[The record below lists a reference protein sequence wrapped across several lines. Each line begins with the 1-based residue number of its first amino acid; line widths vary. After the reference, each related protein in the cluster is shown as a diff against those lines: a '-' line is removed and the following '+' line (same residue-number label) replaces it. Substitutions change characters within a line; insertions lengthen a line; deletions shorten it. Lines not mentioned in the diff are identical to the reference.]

1 MTVLRRMLLSVLAA
15 AALATAVPARS
26 NGDTF
31 FNTKE
36 IPGNP
41 QYVVF
46 GRVKDVEG
54 HYLKNVSV
62 TVSVVKHMLEVSA
75 HTDVLGRFRTADIG
89 REIQELGYPVDP
101 ALIIVSVDCPGYY
114 IAHREYR
121 GKYRQSKGAI
131 EINFLMARNK
141 ANQAAAPAP

>member
-1 MTVLRRMLLSVLAA
+1 MSVFLRSVWSVLAA
-15 AALATAVPARS
+15 AALVLAAPAWP

-31 FNTKE
+31 FNTRE

-46 GRVKDVEG
+46 GNVKDVEG
-54 HYLKNVSV
+54 HYLKDVTV

-75 HTDVLGRFRTADIG
+75 RTDVLGRYRTPDVG

-101 ALIIVSVDCPGYY
+101 ALIIVFLDCPGYH
-114 IAHREYR
+114 IAHRQYR
-121 GKYRQSKGAI
+121 GKPGQSRGAI
-131 EINFLMARNK
+131 EINFVMVRN
-141 ANQAAAPAP
+141 PRG

>member
-1 MTVLRRMLLSVLAA
+1 MTVLRRMAWSVFTA
-15 AALATAVPARS
+15 AALATLGGVMPAWS

-46 GRVKDVEG
+46 GNVKDLEG
-54 HYLKNVSV
+54 HYLKDVTV
-62 TVSVVKHMLEVSA
+62 TVSVVKHMLEVSSR
-75 HTDVLGRFRTADIG
+75 TDVLGRYRTPDVG
-89 REIQELGYPVDP
+89 REIEELGYPVDP
-101 ALIIVSVDCPGYY
+101 SLIIVSVDCPGYY

-131 EINFLMARNK
+131 EIDFRMAKSK
-141 ANQAAAPAP
+141 AN

>member
-1 MTVLRRMLLSVLAA
+1 MTILRRLTWTVFAA
-15 AALATAVPARS
+15 AAFATALPAWP

-36 IPGNP
+36 IPGSP

-46 GRVKDVEG
+46 GSVKDVEG
-54 HYLKNVSV
+54 HYLENVTV

-75 HTDVLGRFRTADIG
+75 HTNVLGRFRTPDVG
-89 REIQELGYPVDP
+89 REIQELGYEVDP
-101 ALIIVSVDCPGYY
+101 ALIIVSVNCPGYY

-121 GKYRQSKGAI
+121 GKYRQNKGAV
-131 EINFLMARNK
+131 EINFQVARIPG
-141 ANQAAAPAP
+141 AQ

>member
-1 MTVLRRMLLSVLAA
+1 MTVLRRMALNAFAA
-15 AALATAVPARS
+15 AALATALPAWC

-46 GRVKDVEG
+46 GSVKDVEG
-54 HYLKNVSV
+54 HYLKDVTV

-75 HTDVLGRFRTADIG
+75 RTDVIGRYRTPDVG
-89 REIQELGYPVDP
+89 REIEELGYPVDP
-101 ALIIVSVDCPGYY
+101 ALIIVSLDCPGYY
-114 IAHREYR
+114 IAHRQFR
-121 GKYRQSKGAI
+121 GKYQQSQGAI
-131 EINFLMARNK
+131 EINFVLAKNR
-141 ANQAAAPAP
+141 PD

>member
-1 MTVLRRMLLSVLAA
+1 MTVLRRVALSVFAA
-15 AALATAVPARS
+15 AALATAVSAWS

-46 GRVKDVEG
+46 GSVKDIEG
-54 HYLKNVSV
+54 HYLKNVTV

-75 HTDVLGRFRTADIG
+75 RTDVLGRFRTPDVG

-101 ALIIVSVDCPGYY
+101 SLIIVSVDCPGYY

-121 GKYRQSKGAI
+121 GKYQQSKGAI
-131 EINFLMARNK
+131 EIDFLMAKSK
-141 ANQAAAPAP
+141 AS

>member
-1 MTVLRRMLLSVLAA
+1 MTVLRRMAWSVLTA
-15 AALATAVPARS
+15 AALAIAGGATPAWS

-41 QYVVF
+41 QYVIF
-46 GRVKDVEG
+46 GSVKDVAG
-54 HYLKNVSV
+54 HYLKDVTV

-75 HTDVLGRFRTADIG
+75 RTDVLGRYRTPDVG
-89 REIQELGYPVDP
+89 REIEELGYPVDP
-101 ALIIVSVDCPGYY
+101 SLIIVSVDCPGYY

-121 GKYRQSKGAI
+121 GKYLQSKGAI
-131 EINFLMARNK
+131 EINFQMARSK
-141 ANQAAAPAP
+141 AN